1 MDNQISKPEYT
12 PEQST
17 LDSAAP
23 LSDNSFVS
31 QYGSSNGV
39 YSTESLEVNDGTS
52 PVPPPQPSYT
62 YQPKLNFSKRKALIV
77 SVAITAAVGLL
88 MGGSLILFVRKDSK
102 NHNSSQTGKQQDV
115 NLRGADQSTI
125 PSELQGASE
134 SLLVN
139 GDVITRSN
147 LKISNGGFVTTIRT
161 QNIGADQT
169 ITLPS
174 GSGTL
179 CLDSNNC
186 SYAAN
191 SSVTALQQ
199 LVNTLQAQVSAIGP
213 VPTAGVDSIN
223 NQKGAVTIQG
233 STNRIN
239 VSTANGI
246 VTVSTSQDLDANA
259 NVQFNSLAVSPTG
272 QIVSNTL
279 AQTSAGN
286 NIAINAGADSII
298 FSANGRTYQLPNS
311 GIGSQIICTTVTCGS
326 SGGDVTATTPGVAN
340 RIALFTAGNDITS
353 SWLAQ
358 NGATLELDSS
368 YNLSVLGG
376 NITAN
381 GTVSGTQ
388 LISTVSSG
396 TAPLTVTSNT
406 LVTNLNADLLDGQH
420 GSYYQDAS
428 NLTAGLVPSARISGV
443 YSGITGVGTIT
454 SGTWNGTALTDT
466 YVSDNLTVSSAG
478 TVDWAALNNYPA
490 GCSAGQAVTA
500 LSDSSLGC
508 TTFAAGSGSGNYVQ
522 NQNSSDQAADFRIS
536 GTGRANTALVTP
548 ALRPV
553 SDSTSALK
561 IQNANGSTD
570 ILTVDTTN
578 GRIGIGTVPTYKL
591 QVADTSTANSGTSI
605 GAYVGLAVNPSSPP
619 SGAAAFIGTSSIT
632 SAISSNVNANTQLF
646 GTQSVA
652 SNISSGNL
660 GGAVGISGRA
670 ENISTGSIAVAIG
683 LQGLIVNSGSGN
695 IAIGATILAASP
707 AVSAGS
713 ITDQYG
719 LYIDTQKVAG
729 VTNGYGVYQLGTNDI
744 NYFAGR
750 VGIGES
756 NPLSLFS
763 VGSGSAFQ
771 INNSGQVIV
780 GTWHGSA
787 IGFAYGGTGLTA
799 APTNGQLLIGN
810 GSGYTLTT
818 LSNSDGTVDIINGP
832 GSIEI
837 SVPRADKC
845 TECAD
850 NTLSNLADIV
860 AINKSLLPATAGT
873 IDLGGSSVPYSK
885 LYLSGTSS
893 SPASNN
899 FTITGNAT
907 SSRTINL
914 PDADG
919 TICLLESCVRLQSGS
934 PGTQQTG
941 HINISG
947 NVLATNLVLG
957 GSATVNTLAP
967 AASTAL
973 TLGATGAGQTTSLQG
988 NSISFT
994 NGTAT
999 YSFNSTSGVHTLCDD
1014 SGNCAGTGGGVIASG
1029 GSAYN
1034 LPVFTSANTISNS
1047 IFSQNAGATAAT
1059 IAGTLQVT
1067 GATITGSGALT
1078 VSSTGGGNVLNLSSG
1093 SGTLGLTGTT
1103 NIIQRVGNS
1112 LTLDINSGANSTLT
1126 ITNSNGGFVANLT
1139 VEGGLN
1145 IGSGQTYKINNVD
1158 INTGGTL
1165 NNVAYLNQANN
1176 FTNIGTTSFG
1186 GPITAGTYNSQTIS
1200 AAANLTG
1207 TLDIQ
1212 GASALRL
1219 GAASSN
1225 TGAILF
1231 RNNAGSNTVTL
1242 KAADSNPLSSFTFTL
1257 PSALPVSTECLNLS
1271 NTGTIGTQSCAS
1283 GLGGSGT
1290 QNYIAKFGV
1299 GGASVED
1306 SSISDDGTDVVIQGG
1321 SLILG
1326 KNGSGGIQGILSLR
1340 NGANPGKTV
1349 SVAAPTSGVS
1359 SDYTL
1364 VLPDDSASDG
1374 QCLVLSTTGQ
1384 NRSIITGSCA
1394 AGGSGGNLNASGTG
1408 SAVGRLQRVTAYNS
1422 GTYTGGLSQIYDNGT
1437 TVGVGVTQGAALLT
1451 VGSEADFT
1459 VSDGGAV
1466 TADGLSLNGSG
1477 SNSSIT
1483 NVLDISGTGSFTT
1496 NKSGAALQLTGA
1508 PQASAT
1514 TAQMQLGSA
1523 LVSGSIAGTYIG
1535 VNASNGYTGDFVNL
1549 QVNGVSKLKIDKDG
1563 NVTSGTINGVT
1574 LGGSGALS
1582 SGGYTLTLTGNSTLN
1597 QNLTTSSTV
1606 QFGTLNLTNALSAS
1620 NGGTGNDTSGAQA
1633 GAALIFNATTGKFE
1647 ANRIISSDTSILVG
1661 NTDGNIDL
1669 VVNSC
1674 TTCAKTDL
1682 SNLAA
1687 TTNINSTLRAQTG
1700 VDLGAAA
1707 NPFRE
1712 LYIYGSSSTPASN
1725 NFKLTGTATALRTI
1739 TLPDT
1744 SGTACLTTTCV
1755 TLQGGG
1761 HTPQNG
1767 YIDISNDLNV
1777 GGNFTLGGSATV
1789 NTLAPAASTPL
1800 LLGATGSGQTSRLQ
1814 GTAVTFVSG
1823 GITYNFSHS
1832 GSGTHTI
1839 CDDTGNCA
1847 GAGGGVT
1854 ASGGAAFSLPV
1865 FNSSNTL
1872 VNSLISQDAG
1882 AGATIATV
1890 NGKLAVAAT
1899 NTSGT
1904 SLAVSNSALN
1914 GNNSNLAHFS
1924 FTNANSTAS
1933 ATTVNGIA
1941 VSPTGS
1947 VNGNS
1952 NANTLNGIRL
1962 NNVTP
1967 VTNNSFY
1974 AINVGTGYN
1983 DILRLNS
1990 TSLINGSGY
1999 LQNAA
2004 LDSALTYSNLTKVGT
2019 ITVGTWNGT
2028 ALTDTYVNDNITI
2041 SSAGT
2046 VDWAALN
2053 NYPTACSAGQAV
2065 TQLSDA
2071 SLGCTT
2077 FAGGSG
2083 SGNYI
2088 QNQNASQQS
2097 ASNFWISNTGRADV
2111 SVLTPTVDT
2120 ATATTLNIGNTTAS
2134 SITLG
2139 RSGITTTS
2147 NGNFAVA
2154 NTGNVAFQRN
2164 TTGYTVTGSQDLTI
2178 GTGVLFRVTS
2188 ATSAPIVTGISG
2200 GADGRIVTLVN
2211 ASGNSF
2217 AINNNASGTPANY
2230 VTTGTG
2236 TNMTVPN
2243 GSSIQLAYDSAS
2255 SVWRVIGDA
2264 ADAGCSTCAS
2274 TDLSNITGTNVG
2286 AAINKTA
2293 GNLNLTTTSSG
2304 NIVLNSAG
2312 TIELQDNTNIT
2323 GTLNTS
2329 GNFDTDGSLTVG
2341 TANQFVISNAGVVT
2355 SGTWNGSVITA
2366 VYGGTGQSTTA
2377 VGDLLIGAG
2386 GNTWNKLAIGG
2397 NGNCLVSN
2405 GTTASWTSCTA
2416 TTLQGAY
2423 TASSTAPTAAEI
2435 ILADTKDIRFTTS
2448 ATASAASVVMRLACT
2463 TCGTGAT
2470 GNFLVQ
2476 NGLGSF
2482 DALFS
2487 VAGNG
2492 AIQIGG
2498 GNGAGTYGYIS
2509 LGGSGGKTT
2518 GSFTLNGTARNA
2530 KSIILTPEYAGAV
2543 LDNQDSGGANCTANF
2558 NGTMTSGF
2566 DTTNRSNYY
2575 SWLSSQTGNQCYDV
2589 VVQVPMPTDWSAWNT
2604 GGGNSIDIQMIT
2616 NDASNSAYAVGILD
2630 TNGSA
2635 DANYGAAYT
2644 SPGTLTTSWADMAT
2658 SDFSGT
2664 YAASDSTTTK
2674 YLTIK
2679 IRMTSKNSAN
2689 LKLGNITLRYLSKF

>member
-1 MDNQISKPEYT
+1 MDNQNYQNPNPVPETISPDG
-12 PEQST
+12 
-17 LDSAAP
+17 LNAADS
-23 LSDNSFVS
+23 NFVS
-31 QYGSSNGV
+31 QYASDATM
-39 YSTESLEVNDGTS
+39 YPIESLEVHDQQPIQQLPPS
-52 PVPPPQPSYT
+52 EVPSQHH
-62 YQPKLNFSKRKALIV
+62 KFVFSKRRAMIV
-77 SVAITAAVGLL
+77 SLAITLL
-88 MGGSLILFVRKDSK
+88 VTLLTALSMLFLVRHSPKSQDLAK
-102 NHNSSQTGKQQDV
+102 NIPQQDV
-115 NLRGADQSTI
+115 TINGADLSKI
-125 PSELQGASE
+125 PKELQGASE

-147 LKISNGGFVTTIRT
+147 IKISSGGFVTTIKT
-161 QNIGADQT
+161 QNLGADQT

-174 GSGTL
+174 GTGTI

-186 SYAAN
+186 NYAAN
-191 SSVTALQQ
+191 NSVTALQQ
-199 LVNTLQAQVSAIGP
+199 LVNNLQAQVSAIGP
-213 VPTAGVDSIN
+213 VPTAGVDSLN
-223 NQKGAVTIQG
+223 GQKGAVTIQG

-259 NVQFNSLAVSPTG
+259 NVQFNSLTISPTG
-272 QIVSNTL
+272 QILTNTL

-286 NIAINAGADSII
+286 NVTINAGADSII
-298 FSANGRTYQLPNS
+298 LSAFGRNYLLPNS
-311 GIGSQIICTTVTCGS
+311 GLPGVDQTICTTVTCGS
-326 SGGDVTATTPGVAN
+326 GGGDVTATTPGAAN
-340 RIALFTAGNDITS
+340 RLALFTAGNDITS

-358 NGATLELDSS
+358 NGTALELDSS
-368 YNLSVLGG
+368 YNLSLLGG
-376 NITAN
+376 NVTAN

-406 LVTNLNADLLDGQH
+406 LVANLNADLLDGQT
-420 GSYYQDAS
+420 GSYYQDAG
-428 NLTAGLVPSARISGV
+428 NLTAGTVASARLSGV
-443 YSGITGVGTIT
+443 YGSITGVGTIT

-466 YVSDNLTVSSAG
+466 YVSDSLTVSSAG

-490 GCSAGQAVTA
+490 GCAAGQAITQLGDSVT
-500 LSDSSLGC
+500 C
-508 TTFAAGSGSGNYVQ
+508 TTFAAGSGNGNYIQ
-522 NQNSSDQAADFRIS
+522 NQNGSDQTADFRVS
-536 GTGRANTALVTP
+536 GVGRANTAIATP
-548 ALRPV
+548 ALRPI
-553 SDSTSALK
+553 SDSTTALK
-561 IQNANGSTD
+561 IQNASGGTD

-578 GRIGIGTVPTYKL
+578 GRIGIGTIPNYKL
-591 QVADTSTANSGTSI
+591 HVADVSTATSGTTTGS
-605 GAYVGLAVNPSSPP
+605 YLSLTVSPSSAP
-619 SGAAAFIGTSSIT
+619 AATTAFIGSSSI
-632 SAISSNVNANTQLF
+632 ASSNSANINANTQLF
-646 GTQSVA
+646 GNQTVA
-652 SNISSGNL
+652 SNQGVGNL
-660 GGAVGISGRA
+660 GAAVGLGARA
-670 ENISTGSIAVAIG
+670 ENLGSGSIAIAIG
-683 LQGLIVNSGSGN
+683 LQGYVVNSGAGS
-695 IAIGATILAASP
+695 IGTGISVVAASP
-707 AVSAGS
+707 TISAGS
-713 ITDQYG
+713 ITNQYG
-719 LYIDTQKVAG
+719 LYVDTQKSAG
-729 VTNGYGVYQLGTNDI
+729 VGTGYGVYQVGPSDI
-744 NYFAGR
+744 NYFAGN
-750 VGIGES
+750 VGIGDS
-756 NPLSLFS
+756 SPASLLT
-763 VGSGSAFQ
+763 VGAADAFQ
-771 INNSGQVIV
+771 VNNSGQVIA
-780 GTWHGSA
+780 GTWHGST
-787 IGFAYGGTGLTA
+787 IGIGYGGTGLA
-799 APTNGQLLIGN
+799 ATPTNGQLLIGN
-810 GSGYTLTT
+810 GSGYSLAT
-818 LSNSDGTVDIINGP
+818 LSNSDGTVDIANGV
-832 GSIEI
+832 GSITI
-837 SVPRADKC
+837 SVPRAGQCD
-845 TECAD
+845 TCAD
-850 NTLSNLADIV
+850 YTLSNLADIV
-860 AINKSLLPATAGT
+860 AINKSLLPASAGA

-893 SPASNN
+893 TPASNN

-919 TICLLESCVRLQSGS
+919 TVCLLETCIRLQTGS

-957 GSATVNTLAP
+957 GAATVNSLAP

-973 TLGATGAGQTTSLQG
+973 TLGATGSGQTTNLQG
-988 NSISFT
+988 NSITFT
-994 NGTAT
+994 NGSAT
-999 YSFNSTSGVHTLCDD
+999 YNFNSTSGTRTICDD

-1034 LPVFTSANTISNS
+1034 LPVFTSANTIANS
-1047 IFSQNAGATAAT
+1047 IFSQNAGATAGT

-1078 VSSTGGGNVLNLSSG
+1078 VNSTGGANALNLSSG

-1176 FTNIGTTSFG
+1176 FSNVGTTSFG

-1200 AAANLTG
+1200 SAANLTG

-1231 RNNAGSNTVTL
+1231 RNNSGSNTVTL

-1299 GGASVED
+1299 GGTSVED
-1306 SSISDDGTDVVIQGG
+1306 SSILDDGTDVVIQGG

-1340 NGANPGKTV
+1340 NGANPGKTI

-1394 AGGSGGNLNASGTG
+1394 AGGSGGNFNASGTG

-1459 VSDGGAV
+1459 VSDGGSV

-1477 SNSSIT
+1477 TNSSIT
-1483 NVLDISGTGSFTT
+1483 NVLDISGTGSITT
-1496 NKSGAALQLTGA
+1496 TKSGAALQLTGA

-1514 TAQMQLGSA
+1514 TSQMQLGSA
-1523 LVSGSIAGTYIG
+1523 LVSGSVAGTYIG

-1549 QVNGVSKLKIDKDG
+1549 QVNGTSKLKVDKDG

-1582 SGGYTLTLTGNSTLN
+1582 SGGFTLTLTGNSTLN

-1606 QFGTLNLTNALSAS
+1606 QFGTLNLTNALSAA
-1620 NGGTGNDTSGAQA
+1620 NGGTGTDTSGALA
-1633 GAALIFNATTGKFE
+1633 GAALIFNATTGKFQ

-1700 VDLGAAA
+1700 VDLGAAS
-1707 NPFRE
+1707 NPFRD
-1712 LYIYGSSSTPASN
+1712 LYVYGSSASPASN
-1725 NFKLTGTATALRTI
+1725 NFKITGTATGARTI
-1739 TLPDT
+1739 TLPDS
-1744 SGTACLTTTCV
+1744 SGTACLTNTCV
-1755 TLQGGG
+1755 QLQGGG
-1761 HTPQNG
+1761 HTPQSG
-1767 YIDISNDLNV
+1767 YIDISNDLTV
-1777 GGNFTLGGSATV
+1777 GGNLSLGGTATI
-1789 NTLAPAASTPL
+1789 NTLTPAASTAL
-1800 LLGATGSGQTSRLQ
+1800 VLGATGSGQTSRLQ
-1814 GTAVTFVSG
+1814 GTSVSFISA

-1854 ASGGAAFSLPV
+1854 ASGGSAFYLPV
-1865 FNSSNTL
+1865 FNSANT
-1872 VNSLISQDAG
+1872 VINSLISQDAG

-1899 NTSGT
+1899 NVSGT
-1904 SLAVSNSALN
+1904 SLAVGNSLFT
-1914 GNNSNLAHFS
+1914 GNNSNLANFS
-1924 FTNANSTAS
+1924 FTNANTTAS

-1952 NANTLNGIRL
+1952 NANTLNGIKL

-1967 VTNNSFY
+1967 ITNNSFY
-1974 AINVGTGYN
+1974 ALNIGTGYT
-1983 DILRLNS
+1983 DILRTGS
-1990 TSLINGSGY
+1990 TTVIDGSGAVKNLNGQADSYY
-1999 LQNAA
+1999 LNA
-2004 LDSALTYSNLTKVGT
+2004 TN
-2019 ITVGTWNGT
+2019 
-2028 ALTDTYVNDNITI
+2028 I
-2041 SSAGT
+2041 SSGT
-2046 VDWAALN
+2046 L
-2053 NYPTACSAGQAV
+2053 
-2065 TQLSDA
+2065 
-2071 SLGCTT
+2071 
-2077 FAGGSG
+2077 
-2083 SGNYI
+2083 
-2088 QNQNASQQS
+2088 
-2097 ASNFWISNTGRADV
+2097 
-2111 SVLTPTVDT
+2111 
-2120 ATATTLNIGNTTAS
+2120 
-2134 SITLG
+2134 
-2139 RSGITTTS
+2139 
-2147 NGNFAVA
+2147 AVA
-2154 NTGNVAFQRN
+2154 R
-2164 TTGYTVTGSQDLTI
+2164 
-2178 GTGVLFRVTS
+2178 
-2188 ATSAPIVTGISG
+2188 G
-2200 GADGRIVTLVN
+2200 G
-2211 ASGNSF
+2211 
-2217 AINNNASGTPANY
+2217 
-2230 VTTGTG
+2230 TGTG
-2236 TNMTVPN
+2236 TFTSN
-2243 GSSIQLAYDSAS
+2243 GVLYGNGTSA
-2255 SVWRVIGDA
+2255 VGVTA
-2264 ADAGCSTCAS
+2264 AGT
-2274 TDLSNITGTNVG
+2274 TGQCLI
-2286 AAINKTA
+2286 A
-2293 GNLNLTTTSSG
+2293 TTSSAPTWG
-2304 NIVLNSAG
+2304 SCAGAGSGVTLQAAYDNSSSPA
-2312 TIELQDNTNIT
+2312 TINMNT
-2323 GTLNTS
+2323 TS
-2329 GNFDTDGSLTVG
+2329 GKDLAIIAADLATDPNILFKLRCVTSCGSNGRFSVQNTGSDVDIFTVNPNGDIIVG
-2341 TANQFVISNAGVVT
+2341 TATNNVTFVAA
-2355 SGTWNGSVITA
+2355 NGYKS
-2366 VYGGTGQSTTA
+2366 
-2377 VGDLLIGAG
+2377 
-2386 GNTWNKLAIGG
+2386 
-2397 NGNCLVSN
+2397 
-2405 GTTASWTSCTA
+2405 TASN
-2416 TTLQGAY
+2416 
-2423 TASSTAPTAAEI
+2423 
-2435 ILADTKDIRFTTS
+2435 S
-2448 ATASAASVVMRLACT
+2448 AR
-2463 TCGTGAT
+2463 
-2470 GNFLVQ
+2470 Q
-2476 NGLGSF
+2476 
-2482 DALFS
+2482 
-2487 VAGNG
+2487 
-2492 AIQIGG
+2492 
-2498 GNGAGTYGYIS
+2498 
-2509 LGGSGGKTT
+2509 
-2518 GSFTLNGTARNA
+2518 A
-2530 KSIILTPEYAGAV
+2530 KSIILTPEFAGGV
-2543 LDNQDSGGANCTANF
+2543 LDNQDSGGADCTANF

-2575 SWLSSQTGNQCYDV
+2575 SWLSSQAGNQCYDV
-2589 VVQVPMPTDWSAWNT
+2589 VVQVPMPTDWSAWST
-2604 GGGNSIDIQMIT
+2604 GSGNSIDVQMIT
-2616 NDASNSAYAVGILD
+2616 SNASNSAYAIGILGTSGTAD
-2630 TNGSA
+2630 T
-2635 DANYGAAYT
+2635 NYGAAYT

-2658 SDFSGT
+2658 SDLSGT
-2664 YAASDSTTTK
+2664 YAASDATTTR

-2689 LKLGNITLRYLSKF
+2689 LKLGNITLRYLSSF